1 LGDVRWNGSG
11 GVNDQFLLSKELDVP
26 YPSISTAYRTL
37 PSTVGKMANNRAD
50 FMIVGCIIDFLANR
64 KLRHRRLL
72 LESLMR
78 SYHYPT
84 QNGLMLLT
92 IGASAN
98 LETIIRQLYLPLLLA
113 RLVSRD

>member
-1 LGDVRWNGSG
+1 MV
-11 GVNDQFLLSKELDVP
+11 
-26 YPSISTAYRTL
+26 
-37 PSTVGKMANNRAD
+37 
-50 FMIVGCIIDFLANR
+50 VGCIIDFLANR

-78 SYHYPT
+78 SYHFPT